1 MNVEPAVALVDSVQH
16 FYLGLEEHSIVTA
29 DMADPESLKNAENVK
44 VVAMEIRFAEKV
56 EWMETDLLIVVVDVF
71 AYLQAD

>member
-1 MNVEPAVALVDSVQH
+1 M
-16 FYLGLEEHSIVTA
+16 TA